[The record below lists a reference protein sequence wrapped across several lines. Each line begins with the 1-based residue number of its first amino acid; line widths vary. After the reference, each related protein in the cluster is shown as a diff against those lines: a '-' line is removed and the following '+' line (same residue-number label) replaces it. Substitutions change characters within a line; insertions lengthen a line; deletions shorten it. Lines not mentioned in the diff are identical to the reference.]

1 MRRWGETEADKPDS
15 WYKEIAKK
23 VYRPDINATAASE
36 LPLSE
41 AIGGGEAHA
50 SFNLR
55 YDDVAQDNA
64 LRDASA
70 LTLRTRLGYGSAEY
84 AGFSALVELEDS
96 RILFGQDEFSVGP
109 PGFIRESTR

>member
-1 MRRWGETEADKPDS
+1 M
-15 WYKEIAKK
+15 
-23 VYRPDINATAASE
+23 
-36 LPLSE
+36 SE

-50 SFNLR
+50 TFNLR
-55 YDDVAQDNA
+55 YENVRQDNA

-70 LTLRTRLGYGSAEY
+70 VTLCTRLGYGTGEY

-109 PGFIRESTR
+109 TGFHPGEYSVIADPETTELDQGFLQYRSKDAAIT